1 MMEIDRKKFLTAVR
15 SILSY
20 HEILGIEDYS
30 GNEMLAR
37 FLKPR
42 APKALTEVL
51 QREAAVT
58 EGRKDGAV
66 TPPGVGPHKGE
77 PAKPLLSLE
86 DITAEVAACTACA
99 LHQQRLYPVAG
110 RGHGNGPVRLMV
122 IGDWLS
128 PMGEESLAPGLL
140 LGREQDLMLSRMLK
154 AISLSVEKVYIT
166 NIIKCAI
173 PCAVQPQAAH
183 VDSCISFLRRQI
195 SLLEPEVIC
204 TMGPVTARALLG
216 KTQPLSSI
224 RGKFHDYRISDSKV
238 IPVLPTYH
246 PTFLLQNPDMKKA
259 TWLDLQL
266 LAKKL
271 GLPLAA

>member
-20 HEILGIEDYS
+20 HEVLGIEDYP
-30 GNEMLAR
+30 GNEMLTR
-37 FLKPR
+37 FLQPR
-42 APKALTEVL
+42 TPKALAEVL
-51 QREAAVT
+51 QRGVTVT
-58 EGRKDGAV
+58 EGRKEAVIAV
-66 TPPGVGPHKGE
+66 TDGPRKAE
-77 PAKPLLSLE
+77 PERSLLSIE
-86 DITAEVAACTACA
+86 DITAEVDACTACA
-99 LHQQRLYPVAG
+99 LHQQRIYPVAG

-122 IGDWLS
+122 VGDWLS
-128 PMGEESLAPGLL
+128 PMGEEALAPGLL
-140 LGREQDLMLSRMLK
+140 LGREQDVMLSRMLK

-173 PCAVQPQAAH
+173 PRSVQPQAAH

-224 RGKFHDYRISDSKV
+224 RGKFHDYRVSDSKV
-238 IPVLPTYH
+238 IPLLPTYH

-271 GLPLAA
+271 GLSLAA